1 MHSGFCGRTLSLL
14 TAALFFL
21 SLHGCSTEY
30 TIKSPE
36 WDRYGG
42 EVNQHTRLIHA
53 EKHKVFQILTREKTF
68 RKICPK
74 GTIVTF
80 DFPLPYQVGTL
91 IRTKIN
97 HIFKLEWRSRV
108 EEIIPDTKIRFQ
120 FLDGF
125 FAGGAEIWELK
136 DMGGETRV
144 THTIV
149 VKPRGS
155 IRKIFWGLKVRLKH
169 NKMVE
174 AFLDNLK
181 RAAEANIPDRY
192 IIPRKK

>member
-1 MHSGFCGRTLSLL
+1 MHSGFCRRTLFLL
-14 TAALFFL
+14 TAALLFL
-21 SLHGCSTEY
+21 FLHGCSTKY
-30 TIKSPE
+30 TIISPE
-36 WDRYGG
+36 YDRYGG

-53 EKHKVFQILTREKTF
+53 ERNKIFQILTREETLQG
-68 RKICPK
+68 ICPK

-80 DFPLPYQVGTL
+80 EHPLPYQVGTL
-91 IRTKIN
+91 IITKIN

-108 EEIIPDTKIRFQ
+108 EEIIPDTKSRVQ

-125 FAGGAEIWELK
+125 FAGGAEIWGLK

-149 VKPRGS
+149 VKPRGF
-155 IRKIFWGLKVRLKH
+155 IRKMFWNLKVRLKH

-181 RAAEANIPDRY
+181 RAAEA
-192 IIPRKK
+192 K

>member
-1 MHSGFCGRTLSLL
+1 MYSGFSRRTLYLL

-21 SLHGCSTEY
+21 SLHGCSTKY

-36 WDRYGG
+36 YDRYGG

-53 EKHKVFQILTREKTF
+53 ERNKIFQILTREETF
-68 RKICPK
+68 QKICPK
-74 GTIVTF
+74 GILVTF
-80 DFPLPYQVGTL
+80 ELPLPYQVGTL

-97 HIFKLEWRSRV
+97 HVFKLEWCSRV
-108 EEIIPDTKIRFQ
+108 DEIIPDTKIRVQ

-125 FAGGAEIWELK
+125 FAGGTEIWGLK

-149 VKPRGS
+149 VKPRGF
-155 IRKIFWGLKVRLKH
+155 IRKMFWNLKVRLKH

-174 AFLDNLK
+174 VFLNNLK
-181 RAAEANIPDRY
+181 RTAEAN
-192 IIPRKK
+192 